1 MSGQIDKLEAEI
13 ARLKERSEHE
23 YKIRVDAE
31 AIAERVTREL
41 HDATIQWE
49 EANKELT
56 ETQEQLVLAGKL
68 AAIGQLAGQVA
79 HDVRNSLGAISNAA
93 FYLRRRLVGSDLVQ
107 ANPRI
112 AQFLQMVD
120 EEVAH
125 TNQVVTDLMD
135 SARVSPPSFSLT
147 NVGETIDRTLSSME
161 MGENVRVVKKYNPA
175 LPEIMADREQLQH
188 GVFMNLVSN
197 ARDAMPDGGELTI
210 TTGKVTGFVE
220 VAFRDTGTGIDEDTM
235 KTMFEPLFST
245 KAKHVGLG
253 LAVVRRIIAYHGG
266 TVDATSAAGCDT
278 TFTVRLPISQ
288 DEP

>member
-13 ARLKERSEHE
+13 ARLKKQSEDE
-23 YKIRVDAE
+23 YKIRVGAE
-31 AIAERVTREL
+31 VIAERVTREL
-41 HDATIQWE
+41 HEATIRWE
-49 EANKELT
+49 EANNQLM

-79 HDVRNSLGAISNAA
+79 HDVRNSLGAISNAV
-93 FYLRRRLVGSDLVQ
+93 FYLKRRLAGSDLFE

-112 AQFLQMVD
+112 AQFLQMID

-147 NVGETIDRTLSSME
+147 NVAETIDRTLSSME
-161 MGENVRVVKKYNPA
+161 MEENVRVVKKYNPE
-175 LPEIMADREQLQH
+175 LPEIMADPEQLQH

-210 TTGKVTGFVE
+210 TTSKVAGFVE

-235 KTMFEPLFST
+235 NTMFEPLFTT
-245 KAKHVGLG
+245 KAKHMGLG
-253 LAVVRRIIAYHGG
+253 LSVVRQMIAYHGG
-266 TVDATSAAGCDT
+266 TIDATSATGRDT